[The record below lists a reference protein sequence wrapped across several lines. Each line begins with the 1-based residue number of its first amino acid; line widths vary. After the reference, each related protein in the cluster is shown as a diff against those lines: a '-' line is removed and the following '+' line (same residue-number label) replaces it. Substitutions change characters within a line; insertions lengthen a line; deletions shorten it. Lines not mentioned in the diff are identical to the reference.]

1 MSIGP
6 LSEWVTAT
14 AEIVKMIKVYSIVQ
28 HIIEILNNDNIP
40 HAKKKGMLN
49 NCCNI
54 STKRVSSLKAGYL
67 FKSKEQLI
75 IMKK

>member
-1 MSIGP
+1 MLRRPFVKGIIIAGRKMTMSIGP

-40 HAKKKGMLN
+40 HAKKE
-49 NCCNI
+49 
-54 STKRVSSLKAGYL
+54 RDV
-67 FKSKEQLI
+67 EQLLQYLN
-75 IMKK
+75 